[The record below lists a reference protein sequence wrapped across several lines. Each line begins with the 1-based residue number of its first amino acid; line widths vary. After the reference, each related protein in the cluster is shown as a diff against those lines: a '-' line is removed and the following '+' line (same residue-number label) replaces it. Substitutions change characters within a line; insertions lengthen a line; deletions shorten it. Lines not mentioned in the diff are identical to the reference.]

1 MRITNRAGNPS
12 FELNTAGVSSS
23 SCTLALTTYAPMVAQ
38 GTSAMTVTSGA
49 TPNINTYV
57 HQIVSVTPG
66 EWVAFGVNARYSS
79 GSRYIKMRLIFRN
92 DANTDLATFNA
103 PIVMLQNSSGGGARY
118 VHSGQ
123 APAGATKVL
132 ALLYLYDN
140 STGSVAPVASSV
152 YSTDAWSVVGAAT
165 QSEAIS
171 AATSYFD
178 GSFASG
184 SGVAYGWD
192 GAVNA
197 SSSWTQPSIELL
209 HEWTR
214 RWWES
219 LPNAYRMADA
229 VTDPGVGYFPLL
241 RWMDGIGSL
250 AGEMR
255 DLSDSIWFGGLTDL
269 QNAPES
275 SLRWLAQLLGL
286 SEQQRA
292 VDAVSLRAALLELT
306 SSGRAAVGTRA
317 SIGEAAKRFLT
328 GEKQV
333 TVVPSSTT
341 AHTIVLLVRSAEVPS
356 GNLAA
361 LAANVRGTGV
371 VPAGHNL
378 IAVNA
383 VATWDSFMAAAG
395 VTWDE
400 LDGKA
405 KTWSQ
410 HDTLGVD
417 LSSA

>member
-1 MRITNRAGNPS
+1 MRISNKVTRGSTATTGW
-12 FELNTAGVSSS
+12 NTSTASGGVSGPLVSS
-23 SCTLALTTYAPMVAQ
+23 NGELIHSLTTASTSGTTGPYLRENFSTPLGTYSVRAKIKAPAGRQ
-38 GTSAMTVTSGA
+38 IRLTVTVRNDSTDVVGKSTAYVTSTGA
-49 TPNINTYV
+49 YQDFVVQDILVPTAFTYV
-57 HQIVSVTPG
+57 QVWAQVAGAVPVGEVLRVRDVAIFDTGTAPAYFNGSSV
-66 EWVAFGVNARYSS
+66 
-79 GSRYIKMRLIFRN
+79 
-92 DANTDLATFNA
+92 
-103 PIVMLQNSSGGGARY
+103 SGGGM
-118 VHSGQ
+118 
-123 APAGATKVL
+123 L
-132 ALLYLYDN
+132 
-140 STGSVAPVASSV
+140 
-152 YSTDAWSVVGAAT
+152 
-165 QSEAIS
+165 
-171 AATSYFD
+171 
-178 GSFASG
+178 
-184 SGVAYGWD
+184 YGWD
-192 GAVNA
+192 GTAGA
-197 SSSWTQPSIELL
+197 SMSWQQPSIELL

-269 QNAPES
+269 KNAPES

-292 VDAVSLRAALLELT
+292 VDAVSLRSALLELT
-306 SSGRAAVGTRA
+306 SNGRAAVGTRA

-341 AHTIVLLVRSAEVPS
+341 AHTIVLLVRSAEVP
-356 GNLAA
+356 GGDLAA
-361 LAANVRGTGV
+361 LAASVRGTGV
-371 VPAGHNL
+371 IPAGHNV